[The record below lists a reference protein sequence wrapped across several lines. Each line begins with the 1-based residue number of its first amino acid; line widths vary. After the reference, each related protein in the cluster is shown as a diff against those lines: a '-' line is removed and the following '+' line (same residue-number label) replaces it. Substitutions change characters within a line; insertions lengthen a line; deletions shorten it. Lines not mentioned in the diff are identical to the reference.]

1 MTRLTALI
9 FTTAL
14 ALLTPNFAHAT
25 TVKVRL
31 TSAKTEIS
39 LTGMNIRLKTAQ
51 DSLSGFGSGRGLL
64 SPLNSFILKPEL
76 ASGAIRWTV
85 TDKITGRKIRDI
97 NGSILSIDGDTL
109 RMGLK
114 PVPNSLVL
122 RA

>member
-14 ALLTPNFAHAT
+14 ALLIPNFAHAT
-25 TVKVRL
+25 IVKVRL

-64 SPLNSFILKPEL
+64 SPINNFSLKPEL
-76 ASGAIRWTV
+76 ASGGLRWSV
-85 TDKITGRKIRDI
+85 TDKLTGRKVRDVS
-97 NGSILSIDGDTL
+97 GAILSIDGEML
-109 RMGLK
+109 RMGL
-114 PVPNSLVL
+114 
-122 RA
+122 